1 MLVDRGQKVDM
12 KMLEANI
19 KMQNKIK
26 DLEYDKV
33 ILKNKLKNIKDICE
47 TIEKAYPECKSF
59 ASRIIFI
66 IEKGANEYDE

>member
-19 KMQNKIK
+19 KLQDKVK

-47 TIEKAYPECKSF
+47 TIEKAYPECKPF

-66 IEKGANEYDE
+66 IEKGAN

>member
-12 KMLEANI
+12 KMYEANLNLQR
-19 KMQNKIK
+19 KVK

-33 ILKNKLKNIKDICE
+33 VLKNKLKNIKDICE
-47 TIEKAYPECKSF
+47 TVEKAYPECKPF

-66 IEKGANEYDE
+66 IEKGVNEYE

>member
-1 MLVDRGQKVDM
+1 MSVDRGQKVDM

-47 TIEKAYPECKSF
+47 TIEKAYPECKPF

-66 IEKGANEYDE
+66 IEKGNNEYD

>member
-19 KMQNKIK
+19 KLQDKVK

-33 ILKNKLKNIKDICE
+33 VLKNKLKNIKDICE
-47 TIEKAYPECKSF
+47 TVGKAYPECKPF
-59 ASRIIFI
+59 ASRIIFMV
-66 IEKGANEYDE
+66 EKGSDEYDE